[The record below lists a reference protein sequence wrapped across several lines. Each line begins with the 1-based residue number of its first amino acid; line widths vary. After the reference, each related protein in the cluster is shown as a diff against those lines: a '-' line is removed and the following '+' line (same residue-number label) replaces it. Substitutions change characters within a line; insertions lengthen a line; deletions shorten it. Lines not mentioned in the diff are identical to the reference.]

1 MTEYDQLSCKL
12 HRVLSKSIHCTLLSS
27 LSVRPV
33 YIKTQTAKFAR
44 GLTSEGI
51 LEA

>member
-1 MTEYDQLSCKL
+1 MTEYDQLPCKL
-12 HRVLSKSIHCTLLSS
+12 HRVLSKSVHCTLLSF
-27 LSVRPV
+27 LPV
-33 YIKTQTAKFAR
+33 YIEIQTAKFAK